1 MRQVVPAVLS
11 GDPPPFLAGTGL
23 PTNPVYV
30 PDLAFWLPLAAAA
43 ATWLWR
49 RRPWGYLVVG
59 GLLTMWVIESVGV
72 AVDQWF
78 GHAAD
83 PASTVASAA
92 VVERRTT
99 MRAGPPL
106 G

>member
-1 MRQVVPAVLS
+1 
-11 GDPPPFLAGTGL
+11 
-23 PTNPVYV
+23 
-30 PDLAFWLPLAAAA
+30 
-43 ATWLWR
+43 
-49 RRPWGYLVVG
+49 
-59 GLLTMWVIESVGV
+59 MWVIESVGV